1 MASAMPTKN
10 SSNGVNQP
18 PSKATRHRR
27 RLSPAVREQE
37 ILSGAIEYF
46 ATFGFEGQIRGLAAQ
61 LGVSQGLIYRYFPS
75 KEDLIDRVYQVVF
88 LNRWSDEWD
97 RVLKDRG
104 TPLQVR
110 LIALYKSYYAT
121 VDRYDVI
128 RISLSSALRGEKIG
142 INYLEYVRQELI
154 IPIAEEIRAEF
165 GLPSPLARPISILE
179 EQIVY
184 SLHAKFLYS
193 LTRKHVYGHDTGTN
207 MNFLIQIYVD
217 AFFNSLEMSITRIFK
232 LEDAENIAN
241 RVGASVD

>member
-18 PSKATRHRR
+18 PSKASRHRR

-104 TPLQVR
+104 KPLQVR

-165 GLPSPLARPISILE
+165 GLAFSPCPA
-179 EQIVY
+179 
-184 SLHAKFLYS
+184 
-193 LTRKHVYGHDTGTN
+193 N
-207 MNFLIQIYVD
+207 IYP
-217 AFFNSLEMSITRIFK
+217 
-232 LEDAENIAN
+232 
-241 RVGASVD
+241 

>member
-1 MASAMPTKN
+1 MASAMTTEDQ
-10 SSNGVNQP
+10 SNEVSPP
-18 PSKATRHRR
+18 PSKASKHRR
-27 RLSPAVREQE
+27 RLAPAAREQE

-88 LNRWSDEWD
+88 LNRWNDEWD
-97 RVLKDRG
+97 RILKDRG
-104 TPLQVR
+104 KPLQVR
-110 LIALYKSYYAT
+110 LAMLYKSYYAT

-142 INYLEYVRQELI
+142 INYLEYVRQGLI

-165 GLPSPLARPISILE
+165 DLPSPFDRPISILE
-179 EQIVY
+179 EQIIY

-193 LTRKHVYGHDTGTN
+193 LTRKHVYGHDTGTDI
-207 MNFLIQIYVD
+207 NFLIQIYVD
-217 AFFNSLEMSITRIFK
+217 AFFSSLEMSMMRVFK
-232 LEDAENIAN
+232 LEDAEKIAN
-241 RVGASVD
+241 HDGASVD

>member
-1 MASAMPTKN
+1 MTSTMTTNDLP
-10 SSNGVNQP
+10 NGVCQSP
-18 PSKATRHRR
+18 TTASKSRR
-27 RLSPAVREQE
+27 RLSPAIREQE

-88 LNRWSDEWD
+88 LNRWNDEWD
-97 RVLKDRG
+97 RILKNRG
-104 TPLQVR
+104 KPLQER

-142 INYLEYVRQELI
+142 INYLEYVRQGLI

-165 GLPSPLARPISILE
+165 GLPSPLDRPISILE
-179 EQIVY
+179 EQIIY

-193 LTRKHVYGHDTGTN
+193 LTRKHVYGHDTGPDEN
-207 MNFLIQIYVD
+207 LLIQIYVD
-217 AFFNSLEMSITRIFK
+217 AFFSSLEMSITRVFM
-232 LEDAENIAN
+232 LEDAEKIAN
-241 RVGASVD
+241 RDCGSVD